1 MWPSLIAKAKEGGL
15 DAIETYVFWNAH
27 EPQPGHYDF
36 SGRHDIVSFIKEVHA
51 QGLYACLRIGPF
63 IQSEWSYGGL
73 PFWLHDI
80 PGIVFR
86 SDNEPFKV
94 YMQNFTAKI
103 VSMMKSENLYASQGG
118 PIILSQVQFAM
129 KLCEYQVYGEDAPV
143 RSAEDIAF
151 HVTLF
156 IAAKK
161 GSFVNYYMYHG
172 GTKFRKDSICI
183 CNN

>member
-94 YMQNFTAKI
+94 YMQNFTAKN
-103 VSMMKSENLYASQGG
+103 SEHDEVREFICFTGRSNH
-118 PIILSQVQFAM
+118 PITDR
-129 KLCEYQVYGEDAPV
+129 E
-143 RSAEDIAF
+143 
-151 HVTLF
+151 
-156 IAAKK
+156 
-161 GSFVNYYMYHG
+161 
-172 GTKFRKDSICI
+172 
-183 CNN
+183 